1 MPIEGQVNNI
11 ADLNPAYPQADDP
24 ISQGDNHVRNIKK
37 ALKDTF
43 PNIDG
48 TVLPSDEELNQLVG
62 KDFSGDISSL
72 EGRVSKN
79 EADIANNA
87 DGIQSN
93 AGAITVVEGRVTKNE
108 LDIQNL
114 NTVVGNHA
122 LRIDAN
128 ENNIA
133 TNASNIAKNTGDI
146 AKNTS
151 DIAKNA
157 NNISINAGNI
167 ASNDSDIADLNS
179 RVNAL
184 ENAPAPGLIPH
195 SLNEHTDV
203 NITAPEEG
211 FVLTYVG
218 GNWIAAKPAGGIMD
232 FVAQPSISGW
242 TFALGRG
249 GWSPN
254 SATDSKNSYT
264 LNVPNGYNFIFM
276 GVSAYNGGTVFLNE
290 CKIDGKALGPLSYNS
305 SITGDKND
313 TNNKYTIDW
322 PEQPLSNGI
331 RVENSFVLTFQKDYL
346 GDGQAWVTGWFVE
359 A

>member
-24 ISQGDNHVRNIKK
+24 VSQGDNHVRNIKK

-48 TVLPSDEELNQLVG
+48 TVLPSEDELNQLVG
-62 KDFSGDISSL
+62 QDLPGDVTDL

-87 DGIQSN
+87 ADIATN
-93 AGAITVVEGRVTKNE
+93 AS
-108 LDIQNL
+108 
-114 NTVVGNHA
+114 
-122 LRIDAN
+122 
-128 ENNIA
+128 NIA
-133 TNASNIAKNTGDI
+133 TNASNIARNAGDIAKNTGDI
-146 AKNTS
+146 AT
-151 DIAKNA
+151 NA

-195 SLNEHTDV
+195 SLNDHTDV
-203 NITAPEEG
+203 NITAPEDG

-242 TFALGRG
+242 TQVLGRN
-249 GWSPN
+249 GWGPDN
-254 SATDSKNSYT
+254 MTPSKTSFT
-264 LNVPNGYNFIFM
+264 LNVPSGYNFIFM
-276 GVSAYNGGTVFLNE
+276 GVSAYNGATAFLNE
-290 CKIDGKALGPLSYNS
+290 CKIDGKALGPVSYNS
-305 SITGDKND
+305 SITGDKTD
-313 TNNKYTIDW
+313 ASKEFRVDW
-322 PEQPLSNGI
+322 PSQPLSNGI
-331 RVENSFVLTFQKDYL
+331 RVENSFVLTCKEDSY
-346 GDGQAWVTGWFVE
+346 GDGQAWVMGWFVE